1 MHLRPAR
8 LRDRILARSPSS
20 QADPSQFRD
29 LVPFFSD
36 MLLRIVNG
44 KFDPNYD
51 FDTLPAPWMQMK
63 IIRVGEDAACDV
75 DPLGAGRQ

>member
-1 MHLRPAR
+1 
-8 LRDRILARSPSS
+8 
-20 QADPSQFRD
+20 
-29 LVPFFSD
+29 

-44 KFDPNYD
+44 KFDPHYD